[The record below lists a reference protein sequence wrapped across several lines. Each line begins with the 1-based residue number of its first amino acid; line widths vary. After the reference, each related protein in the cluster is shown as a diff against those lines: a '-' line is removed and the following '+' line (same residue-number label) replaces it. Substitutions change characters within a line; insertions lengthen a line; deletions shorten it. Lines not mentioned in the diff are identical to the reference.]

1 MLRCGK
7 YLGFDSGIHCK
18 KLPKRKQQYPA
29 SNQRNWNLCIDGVI
43 HHQDGFEEAH
53 DEQKADDTYEEK
65 TYPFIE
71 VHLVSFV
78 VHIQILNFDLSDYYW
93 TRTGKAIPVK
103 LQTAWAMKQY
113 LTSWYLINR

>member
-1 MLRCGK
+1 MK
-7 YLGFDSGIHCK
+7 SG
-18 KLPKRKQQYPA
+18 

-78 VHIQILNFDLSDYYW
+78 VHVLID
-93 TRTGKAIPVK
+93 KAFK
-103 LQTAWAMKQY
+103 R
-113 LTSWYLINR
+113 LTSL

>member
-18 KLPKRKQQYPA
+18 KLPKRKQQHPT
-29 SNQRNWNLCIDGVI
+29 STQRNWNLCIDGVI

-65 TYPFIE
+65 TYPFID
-71 VHLVSFV
+71 VHLVSYV
-78 VHIQILNFDLSDYYW
+78 VHILID
-93 TRTGKAIPVK
+93 KAFK
-103 LQTAWAMKQY
+103 R
-113 LTSWYLINR
+113 LTSL